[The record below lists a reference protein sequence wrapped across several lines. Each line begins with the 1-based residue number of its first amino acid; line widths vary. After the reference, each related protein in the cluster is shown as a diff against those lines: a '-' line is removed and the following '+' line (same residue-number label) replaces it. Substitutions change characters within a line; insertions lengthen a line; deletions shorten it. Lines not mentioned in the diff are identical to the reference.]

1 MAIRD
6 FIKKALQRKSPKKP
20 EIKKESATWQKQ
32 FLSGKFPRNS
42 TTAILAKYTNPT
54 KGTPNKR
61 ALRSRSAREEYNKA
75 LEKFNRERMTVKKQ
89 AAKDEAIRA
98 KQLAHVAANV
108 APEAAEKAKKNYGHM
123 VDMLRSVYTEIKGRI
138 AYNAYDV
145 AERSGVEVQNMT
157 EEDFAQFV
165 KTAWDNLQESLPSFA
180 KKPKKGEEFIRQNK
194 IENEFTDVLTEI
206 LKQTGTTNIDDLEEA
221 LKAKGTGTYTEWLHD
236 YKEQNG
242 NQKPGK
248 KKKPG
253 QNKKRSR
260 RK

>member
-1 MAIRD
+1 MNKIQA
-6 FIKKALQRKSPKKP
+6 KKAIKTGRKPA
-20 EIKKESATWQKQ
+20 IKSESKTWQKQ
-32 FLSGKFPRNS
+32 YLSGNFPKNA
-42 TTAILAKYTNPT
+42 TTAILEKYTNKT
-54 KGTPNKR
+54 RGTANKR
-61 ALRSRSAREEYNKA
+61 ALRSRKAREEYNKA
-75 LEKFNRERMTVKKQ
+75 LEKFNRQRMTVAKQ
-89 AAKDEAIRA
+89 AVKDEAIRA
-98 KQLAHVAANV
+98 KQLAHVKANV
-108 APEAAEKAKKNYGHM
+108 PPEAAEKAQKNYGHM

-138 AYNAYDV
+138 AYNAYDA
-145 AERSGVEVQNMT
+145 AERSGVDVQNMT

-194 IENEFTDVLTEI
+194 IENEFTDVLTYI

-221 LKAKGTGTYTEWLHD
+221 LKAKGNGTYTEWLHD
-236 YKEQNG
+236 YKAQNG
-242 NQKPGK
+242 EQKPGK